1 MPAEPPDRVGDPVDL
16 LHRFY
21 LDTDTSMAVA
31 AALAGGLHGELRRQ
45 SRRFRCP
52 AATDIFRT

>member
-21 LDTDTSMAVA
+21 LDTNMSMAFA
-31 AALAGGLHGELRRQ
+31 AALAGGLHG
-45 SRRFRCP
+45 
-52 AATDIFRT
+52 A